1 MFSVLE
7 NNFVHSAQKQVHQSF
22 ATQTSLCFMLPL
34 LPLLL
39 GSCWVLGIHGGLV
52 LGPPADTKLLCAQVS
67 YIKGIGQSALC
78 T

>member
-1 MFSVLE
+1 MLHLE
-7 NNFVHSAQKQVHQSF
+7 GV
-22 ATQTSLCFMLPL
+22 LCFMLPL

-52 LGPPADTKLLCAQVS
+52 PGPPANIKLLQVS